1 MINSTTVGLEL
12 KMLNARQPC
21 FENAILL
28 ENKNYSV
35 SAKNISK
42 RDLPFTFVPDKGFWF
57 IIVFFLCYVYIH
69 RQTTRP
75 APRPTPS
82 FANVG

>member
-57 IIVFFLCYVYIH
+57 IIVFFFYAMCIF
-69 RQTTRP
+69 TDKPP
-75 APRPTPS
+75 APRSVQPPPLLT
-82 FANVG
+82 